1 MIRKLFKRVFGRSAK
16 AKSVG
21 LSHAIPFAEHGV
33 SRDGISYGAKRVT
46 DGLQAAGFKAY
57 VVGGAVR
64 DLLLK
69 RDPKDFDVATDATPE
84 EVKRVFRRAHIIG
97 RRFRLVHVMFGQET
111 VEVST
116 FRRALEA
123 EEAQTDAHGRI
134 LRDNEFG
141 NMEQDA
147 ARRDFTANG
156 LFYDPTTQ
164 EIFDYHHGVDD
175 VRANVLRMIGDPATR
190 YREDPVRMLRAVR
203 LSAKLGMNIDPA
215 TAQPIFGMKELLSN
229 VPEARLLD
237 EMLKLLL
244 SGYAVE
250 CIKKLRAM
258 HLHHG
263 LLPML
268 DVILEQPMGERFV
281 MLALEN
287 TDQRIRDDKPTS
299 PAFLFAALLWH
310 EVLTVWNKRMES
322 GERSLPALNEAM
334 EIVLERQRKKLAIPR
349 RYDVT
354 MKELWLLQPRLEQ
367 RSGQRPYRLLE
378 QPRFRGAYDFLVLR
392 CRSGEADAELA
403 EWWDEFQDASDE
415 RRAEMLMP
423 DNGLAAKKKRRRRKK
438 PANGAPAATPEAVT
452 E

>member
-16 AKSVG
+16 ARSAMSG
-21 LSHAIPFAEHGV
+21 AAIPFEQHGV

-46 DGLQAAGFKAY
+46 DGLQAAGFRAY

-64 DLLLK
+64 DLLLQ
-69 RDPKDFDVATDATPE
+69 REPKDFDVATDATPE
-84 EVKRVFRRAHIIG
+84 EVRRVFRRAHIIG

-147 ARRDFTANG
+147 ARRDFTANA

-164 EIFDYHHGVDD
+164 EIFDYHQGVAD
-175 VRANVLRMIGDPATR
+175 VQAKVLRMIGDPATR

-203 LSAKLGMNIDPA
+203 LSAKLGMTIAPA

-244 SGYAVE
+244 SGHAVE
-250 CIKKLRAM
+250 CVKQLRAM

-268 DVILEQPMGERFV
+268 DVILEQPLGERFV

-287 TDQRIRDDKPTS
+287 TDRRIRDDKPTS

-310 EVLTVWNKRMES
+310 EVLTVWSKRMAT
-322 GERSLPALNEAM
+322 GERPLPALNEAM

-367 RSGQRPYRLLE
+367 RAGQRPFRLLE
-378 QPRFRGAYDFLVLR
+378 QPRFRAAYDFLLLR
-392 CRSGEADAELA
+392 CESGEADPELG
-403 EWWDEFQDASDE
+403 EWWTEFQDATDE
-415 RRAEMLMP
+415 RRAEMLVP
-423 DNGLAAKKKRRRRKK
+423 DSDGGQKKRRRRRKK
-438 PANGAPAATPEAVT
+438 PANGAPAAEAPAG